1 MHKGTTM
8 VRKKLVDHNAL
19 IQAIEMGQDKQD
31 IMQKF
36 GYKSL
41 GALKIAYLDAL
52 VALEKVPDVKKGGK
66 QKKVDNIVGVNSR
79 GSLVIPKKL
88 VEALDLDQKALF
100 RVEKEGAGLCLKV
113 STTRPKTIL
122 RKKQD

>member
-1 MHKGTTM
+1 M

-19 IQAIEMGQDKQD
+19 VQAIEMGQPKQA

-52 VALEKVPDVKKGGK
+52 VALEKVPDVKKGSK
-66 QKKVDNIVGVNSR
+66 EKKVDNVVGINAR

-88 VEALDLDQKALF
+88 VDALGLDQNALF
-100 RVEKEGAGLCLKV
+100 LVEKEGSGLRLKATA
-113 STTRPKTIL
+113 SRPKTVL
-122 RKKQD
+122 RKKRD